1 MSHGTRERVQKMV
14 TPFAYG
20 TLTLFGGPFQRPSA
34 RSGIFLG
41 DLGVSPVTPH
51 NPQEA

>member
-1 MSHGTRERVQKMV
+1 MSHGTRVRVQNVV

-20 TLTLFGGPFQRPSA
+20 TLTLFGGSFQRPSA
-34 RSGIFLG
+34 RSCTLLG

>member
-1 MSHGTRERVQKMV
+1 MSHGTRVRVQNVV

-20 TLTLFGGPFQRPSA
+20 TLTLFGGSFQKPLA
-34 RSGIFLG
+34 RSGTFLG
-41 DLGVSPVTPH
+41 DLGVSPDSPH